1 MVSFCIIENILP
13 LQIHALNASAQ
24 LIQLQTIDDDTFY
37 SYHKFIYIYLLINVM
52 KIFSNV

>member
-13 LQIHALNASAQ
+13 LQIHALSASAQ